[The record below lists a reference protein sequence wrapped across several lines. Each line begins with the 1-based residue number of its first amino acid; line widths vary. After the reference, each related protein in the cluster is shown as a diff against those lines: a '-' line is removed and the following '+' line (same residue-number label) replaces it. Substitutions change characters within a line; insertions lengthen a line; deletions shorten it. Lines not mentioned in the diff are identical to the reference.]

1 MELEG
6 FSASLQGYSIVVLVE
21 KDEEAWI
28 PWEFLSEGMM
38 ILICGKEIPS
48 HRILRD
54 SYSWN
59 IVWTPTTSR
68 DWSMIAT
75 ILKATA
81 GPLTIVLDLGSPI
94 PPFAFTEF
102 LETRSSLTKIQIAKK
117 GTLGAF
123 GTPRAVIWSSGISL
137 EQRMDFLRSVQCKET
152 ESAVVAAVTAATDS
166 NVQVMACD
174 QGGGWKLYWI
184 RAGDSWSLVKEL
196 GKMAKCSLRTG
207 MQLLEF

>member
-6 FSASLQGYSIVVLVE
+6 FSASLQGSSIVVLVE
-21 KDEEAWI
+21 KEEEAWI
-28 PWEFLSEGMM
+28 PWEFLSEGMTM
-38 ILICGKEIPS
+38 LICGKEIPS
-48 HRILRD
+48 YRIVRD

-75 ILKATA
+75 ILKATV
-81 GPLTIVLDLGSPI
+81 GPLTLVLDLGSPI

-123 GTPRAVIWSSGISL
+123 GTPRVVIWSSGISL
-137 EQRMDFLRSVQCKET
+137 EQRMEFLRSVQCKET
-152 ESAVVAAVTAATDS
+152 EAAVVAAVTAATDS

-184 RAGDSWSLVKEL
+184 RPGDSWSLVKEL

-207 MQLLEF
+207 MQLLEL

>member
-207 MQLLEF
+207 MQLLGF

>member
-6 FSASLQGYSIVVLVE
+6 FSASLQGSSIVIMVE
-21 KDEEAWI
+21 TEEEAWV
-28 PWEFLSEGMM
+28 PWEFLSDGMT
-38 ILICGKEIPS
+38 ILLCGKEILS
-48 HRILRD
+48 HRMVRD
-54 SYSWN
+54 SYPWN
-59 IVWTPTTSR
+59 IIWSPTTSR

-81 GPLTIVLDLGSPI
+81 GPLTLVIDLGGPI

-102 LETRSSLTKIQIAKK
+102 LDSRPSLTKVQIAKK

-123 GTPRAVIWSSGISL
+123 GTPRAVIWSSRVSL
-137 EQRMDFLRSVQCKET
+137 GQRMEFLRSVQCKET

-184 RAGDSWSLVKEL
+184 RPGDSWSLVKEL

-207 MQLLEF
+207 MQLLEL

>member
-6 FSASLQGYSIVVLVE
+6 FSASLQGSSIVVVVE
-21 KDEEAWI
+21 KEEEAWI
-28 PWEFLSEGMM
+28 PWEFLSDGMT

-54 SYSWN
+54 SYPWN
-59 IVWTPTTSR
+59 IIWSPTTSR

-81 GPLTIVLDLGSPI
+81 GPLTVVLDIGGPI

-102 LETRSSLTKIQIAKK
+102 LETRSSLTKVQIAKK
-117 GTLGAF
+117 GSLGAF
-123 GTPRAVIWSSGISL
+123 GAPRAVIWSSGIPL
-137 EQRMDFLRSVQCKET
+137 GTRMEFLRSVHYKET
-152 ESAVVAAVTAATDS
+152 ETAVVAAVTAATDS
-166 NVQVMACD
+166 HVQVMACD

-184 RAGDSWSLVKEL
+184 RPGDSWSLVKGL
-196 GKMAKCSLRTG
+196 GDMAKCSLRTG
-207 MQLLEF
+207 MQMLEL